1 LPVDDGWRARLRAFR
16 SESEVSRATWAEAI
30 AIAKLGLDF
39 TATNALDQVV
49 QAKFGAEPPPGLTT
63 KPVRLAILGFSTT
76 NHLIP
81 AIRVAALRRG
91 IWLTVYDTN

>member
-30 AIAKLGLDF
+30 
-39 TATNALDQVV
+39 ATNALDQVV